1 MGAVEEGLPN
11 AALLDDVFRHPQA
24 PVLPGEARRGE
35 EKDPKT
41 RKEKKD
47 KYVQNGSSSLET

>member
-24 PVLPGEARRGE
+24 PVVPGEARRGGR
-35 EKDPKT
+35 KRPKNKK
-41 RKEKKD
+41 RKKD